1 MATSDPYARMHDQ
14 IKAKPRRPPV
24 RGRSPR
30 LPSPALHV
38 LTKRERE
45 TLALLYRGHSNR
57 SMADQLYITENTV
70 KFHLKNIYSKLGV
83 GSRLQAIY
91 AAQLR
96 QLVRR

>member
-1 MATSDPYARMHDQ
+1 MHDQ

-70 KFHLKNIYSKLGV
+70 KFHASKVFRKLGV
-83 GSRLQAIY
+83 GSRSEATALI
-91 AAQLR
+91 AAGR
-96 QLVRR
+96 AHR